1 MPQKRETK
9 KLRITIPGFLKDR
22 LEEEAKEHD
31 TSMSWI
37 ISNMLMAKYNY
48 DITDLQKF
56 MGRKLPK
63 NFSER

>member
-1 MPQKRETK
+1 MPQKRNTT
-9 KLRITIPGFLKDR
+9 KLRITIPTFLKER
-22 LEEEAKEHD
+22 LEEEARNND

-37 ISNMLMAKYNY
+37 VSNLLMAKYNY